1 MIDCKNEST
10 LNLLKKDYDDF
21 ILLLVLS
28 FLIVLYLQK
37 SLTKALFKSFVVL
50 GSFLILDMSCYQIG
64 YIKALFISLVIG
76 TQLENLYQLV
86 HYYVIEWL
94 YNKRK
99 KINEILEMEHIEIDD
114 DIKDD
119 PSETTPC

>member
-37 SLTKALFKSFVVL
+37 SLTKAIFKSFVVI
-50 GSFLILDMSCYQIG
+50 GAFLILDMSCYHIG
-64 YIKALFISLVIG
+64 YIKGLFISLVVG
-76 TQLENLYQLV
+76 TQLENIYQLV
-86 HYYVIEWL
+86 YYFIIEWM
-94 YNKRK
+94 YSRK
-99 KINEILEMEHIEIDD
+99 KKIDEFLEREHIEIDD
-114 DIKDD
+114 DIKDK
-119 PSETTPC
+119 PNKTK

>member
-10 LNLLKKDYDDF
+10 WNLLKKDYDDF
-21 ILLLVLS
+21 ILLLALS
-28 FLIVLYLQK
+28 FIIVLYLQK

-64 YIKALFISLVIG
+64 YIKGLFISLVIG
-76 TQLENLYQLV
+76 TQLENIYQLV

-94 YNKRK
+94 YNKKK
-99 KINEILEMEHIEIDD
+99 KIDEILGKEHIEIND